1 MNKIA
6 NEQYKSNEKLMIDVF
21 LKLLETKEV
30 SKITV
35 REICEKTNL
44 NRTTFYNHFLD
55 VYDLL
60 DKVDERHTNQMAL
73 IFKNGHS
80 KSQRYNLKLILNYM
94 KDNQPFYRASL
105 NASNANIFN
114 RLKNGFI
121 TVIERDITK
130 HHTKSNKDILQYQSI
145 YLANGMLSTIAY
157 WLNEEC
163 KLNIEDLLDV
173 LVKYYNDELNSK

>member
-1 MNKIA
+1 MNKVA

-35 REICEKTNL
+35 REVCEKTNL

-60 DKVDERHTNQMAL
+60 DKIGEKHTNNMSL

-80 KSQRYNLKLILNYM
+80 KNSKDNLKLILNYM
-94 KDNQPFYRASL
+94 RENQLFYRASL
-105 NASNANIFN
+105 NTSNTNISN
-114 RLKNGFI
+114 ILKNEFI
-121 TVIERDITK
+121 TVIKHDITK
-130 HHTKSNKDILQYQSI
+130 HHEKSNKDILQYQAI